1 MAHLFVY
8 SLMLPTF
15 KVSLPVCILFSPS
28 SAPEDY
34 SIFDYVYL
42 SIIFLSPSDVREYPI
57 IKRKQKS
64 GHQKESVR
72 LKCNGEN
79 AL

>member
-1 MAHLFVY
+1 
-8 SLMLPTF
+8 MLPTF
-15 KVSLPVCILFSPS
+15 KVSLPVCILFSPP

-42 SIIFLSPSDVREYPI
+42 SVIFLSPSDVRKYPI

-64 GHQKESVR
+64 GHQKVSVR

>member
-8 SLMLPTF
+8 SLMF
-15 KVSLPVCILFSPS
+15 KVSLPVCILFGPS

-42 SIIFLSPSDVREYPI
+42 SIIFLSPSDVRKYPI
-57 IKRKQKS
+57 IKQKS

>member
-8 SLMLPTF
+8 SLMVPTF
-15 KVSLPVCILFSPS
+15 KVSLSMCIFFSPS

-34 SIFDYVYL
+34 SIFDYAFLGV
-42 SIIFLSPSDVREYPI
+42 IFLSPSDVRKFPI

-64 GHQKESVR
+64 GHQKESAR
-72 LKCNGEN
+72 LQCNGEN